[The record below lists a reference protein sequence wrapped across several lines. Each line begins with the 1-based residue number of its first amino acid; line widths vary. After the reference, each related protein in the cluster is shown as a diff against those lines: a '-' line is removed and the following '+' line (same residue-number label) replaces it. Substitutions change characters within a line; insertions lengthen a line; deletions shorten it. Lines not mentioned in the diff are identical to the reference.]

1 MGGFL
6 STESDLSKYDKVPIL
21 EVSEEINLQFKEL
34 INEVQQ
40 MKENNIPTKGFE
52 LKIDN
57 LIFNL
62 YNLTNEER
70 NEIGFIEIV

>member
-1 MGGFL
+1 LF
-6 STESDLSKYDKVPIL
+6 DKIPIL

-40 MKENNIPTKGFE
+40 MKENNIPMKGFE